1 MKKIL
6 LPISLVFVVFHGV
19 AQNTVFSVG
28 TVTSM
33 TVKASTL
40 FSADSLVLTP
50 GTDLVLSNN
59 ILTETATPVQ
69 MGSNGTI
76 KRVFNFDNPVTYTGL
91 LQLYYNPATE
101 LNGNTEAGL
110 VYFDSASGGVWT
122 KSTTS
127 TVNTATH
134 YVQQTLSSHPFLS
147 ASATSTIVT
156 LPLSL
161 ISFTGAWQGNSV
173 PLQWAVDQ
181 ENEGVNFTVYSSV
194 DASSWQSIATVPG
207 VPGNGLYTYDYT
219 DFQPAGSPMY
229 YRIALNEASGEV
241 IYSNIVVV
249 HRPGAGDP
257 NLRLVADDHS
267 VHVWFD
273 NEEPTAIRIVNAGGQ
288 LIHVDP
294 ASHVRYDVY
303 GLMSGVYF
311 LQYNVENVWNTREF
325 LVP

>member
-6 LPISLVFVVFHGV
+6 LPVSLVLAALHSG
-19 AQNTVFSVG
+19 AQKTVFSVG

-50 GTDLVLSNN
+50 GTDLLMSNN

-69 MGSNGTI
+69 IASNGTI
-76 KRVFNFDNPVTYTGL
+76 KRVFYFGNQLTYTGL
-91 LQLYYNPATE
+91 LQIYYDPATE

-110 VYFDSASGGVWT
+110 VYFDSSSGGTWT
-122 KSTTS
+122 KSMTS

-134 YVQQTLSSHPFLS
+134 YVQQTLSAHPFLS

-161 ISFTGAWQGNSV
+161 VSFTGAWQGNSV

-181 ENEGVNFTVYSSV
+181 ENEGVNFTVYSST
-194 DASSWQSIATVPG
+194 DASNWQPIATVPG

-219 DFQPAGSPMY
+219 DFQPAGSPIY
-229 YRIALNEASGEV
+229 YRIALNEASGAV
-241 IYSNIVVV
+241 IYSNIVIV

-273 NEEPTAIRIVNAGGQ
+273 NEQPAAIRIVSAAGQ

-294 ASHVRYDVY
+294 ASRVRYDVY

>member
-6 LPISLVFVVFHGV
+6 LPVSLVLAVLRGG
-19 AQNTVFSVG
+19 AQKTVFSVG

-33 TVKASTL
+33 TVKTGTL
-40 FSADSLVLTP
+40 FGADSLVLTP
-50 GTDLVLSNN
+50 GADLLLSNN
-59 ILTETATPVQ
+59 TLTETTTPVTI
-69 MGSNGTI
+69 GANGTI
-76 KRVFNFDNPVTYTGL
+76 KRVFYFSNQLTYTGL
-91 LQLYYNPATE
+91 LQIYYNPATE

-110 VYFDSASGGVWT
+110 VYIDSSAGGTWT

-127 TVNTATH
+127 TVNTAAN
-134 YVQQTLSSHPFLS
+134 YVQQTLSSHSFLS
-147 ASATSTIVT
+147 ASTTSTIVT

-173 PLQWAVDQ
+173 PLQWSVEQ
-181 ENEGVNFTVYSSV
+181 INEGVDFSVYSST
-194 DASSWQSIATVPG
+194 DASSWQQIATVAG

-229 YRIALNEASGEV
+229 YRIALNEASGAV
-241 IYSNIVVV
+241 IYSNIVIV
-249 HRPGAGDP
+249 HRPGASDP

-273 NEEPTAIRIVNAGGQ
+273 NEEPAAIRIVSAAGA

-294 ASHVRYDVY
+294 ASRVRYDVY
-303 GLMSGVYF
+303 GLMTGVYF
-311 LQYNVENVWNTREF
+311 LQYNVGNVWNTREF
-325 LVP
+325 LIP

>member
-6 LPISLVFVVFHGV
+6 LPVSFVFVAFHGV
-19 AQNTVFSVG
+19 AQKTVFSVG

-50 GTDLVLSNN
+50 ATDLLLSNN
-59 ILTETATPVQ
+59 ILTETATPVEI
-69 MGSNGTI
+69 GANGTI
-76 KRVFNFDNPVTYTGL
+76 KRVFNFANELTYTGD
-91 LQLYYNPATE
+91 LQIYYNPATE

-110 VYFDSASGGVWT
+110 VYIDSSSGGTWT
-122 KSTTS
+122 KSMTS
-127 TVNTATH
+127 SVNTATH
-134 YVQQTLSSHPFLS
+134 YVQQTLSAHPFLS

-161 ISFTGAWQGNSV
+161 IYFTGVWQGNSV

-181 ENEGVNFTVYSSV
+181 ENEGVNFTVYSST

-229 YRIALNEASGEV
+229 YRIGLDEASGAV

-257 NLRLVADDHS
+257 NLRLVAEDHQ

-273 NEEPTAIRIVNAGGQ
+273 NEQPAAIRIVNAGGQ

-294 ASHVRYDVY
+294 ASRVRYDVY

-311 LQYNVENVWNTREF
+311 LQYHVENVWNTREF
-325 LVP
+325 LIP